1 MSDMWV
7 DPADDPRTS
16 GNPEGEK
23 ATLRE
28 YLGNYRL
35 TLDMKCGGLPGSL
48 PVALFRRAL

>member
-1 MSDMWV
+1 MSDMWL
-7 DPADDPRTS
+7 DSGDDPRTY

-35 TLDMKCGGLPGSL
+35 TLDMKCGGLD
-48 PVALFRRAL
+48 A